1 MEPYQSIIFET
12 DGPVAVIKLNRPEVL
27 NAFSGGMGKE
37 LSHAYRRCDADES
50 VRAVVLTGEGRAF
63 CAGADFSSGAQ
74 VFDAPSDHSGFQS
87 DPFEFHAWDVRKPVI
102 AAINGH
108 AVGLGLTMTLQCD
121 LRLIA
126 QDAKC
131 GIVQNRRGVFPD
143 LRSHWTLPRIV
154 GFATALDLMLTG
166 RMFLGSEAA
175 ELGLASRA
183 LPVEEVLPA
192 AMELAHD
199 IAVNLAPVSV
209 GLSKRL
215 LWSDPQLSGA
225 GVNEWERLAH
235 LEVMGAP
242 DAREGPTAWAE
253 KRDPQWQLTLA
264 DNWPE
269 WADGSGTES
278 SPNK

>member
-74 VFDAPSDHSGFQS
+74 VFDAPSDQSGFQS

-126 QDAKC
+126 EDAKC
-131 GIVQNRRGVFPD
+131 GIVQNRRGVFPRPA
-143 LRSHWTLPRIV
+143 L
-154 GFATALDLMLTG
+154 ALD
-166 RMFLGSEAA
+166 AA
-175 ELGLASRA
+175 AHRGLCHRARLAAHRPDVPGVAKPREMGLASRA
-183 LPVEEVLPA
+183 LPAEEVLPA

-242 DAREGPTAWAE
+242 DAREGSHRLGRETRPAVAADSG
-253 KRDPQWQLTLA
+253 RQLA
-264 DNWPE
+264 RV
-269 WADGSGTES
+269 G
-278 SPNK
+278 